1 MTEKALTE
9 TQRLQALA
17 LFTMAVQHTREAA
30 KFEKGLADVLG
41 IEYRLG
47 DMGLFS
53 DKIWGSSD
61 PMTIADFDDALR
73 YSGFNVVSESAPHG

>member
-1 MTEKALTE
+1 MTTKTLTE

-41 IEYRLG
+41 MEYRLG
-47 DMGLFS
+47 DLGLFS
-53 DKIWGSSD
+53 DKIWSTND
-61 PMTIADFDDALR
+61 TMTIADFDDALR
-73 YSGFNVVSESAPHG
+73 HSGFNVTSESESHG

>member
-1 MTEKALTE
+1 MTEKTITE
-9 TQRLQALA
+9 TQRLQAFA

-47 DMGLFS
+47 DVGLFS
-53 DKIWGSSD
+53 DKIWVSGD

-73 YSGFNVVSESAPHG
+73 YSGFAVERDANTNG